1 MGAWSHGVSASA
13 LPGPRRDIGPILRE
27 PVGMDELRWHVDG
40 DLGDDLDRPI
50 VAVAYRGLFDASGAA
65 TGAVTWLSE
74 RFDATV
80 VGDVDPE
87 TFYDFT
93 QERPVAMFDGDGE
106 RHLHWASN
114 EVLVAH
120 EGTPRDLVLMSGVEP
135 HLRWRTFAE
144 TLVEVV
150 RRTGAESVVTLGAMA
165 GMAPHSRPLA
175 VVASSTNPR
184 LADRLGLERPS
195 YQGPT
200 GLIGVLHDALDR
212 AGVPVISLRV
222 AVPHYVPDT
231 PSPKATRSLLRRFEQ
246 VTGIETGYADLDGP
260 AAEWQR
266 HVDHAVRD
274 DVDFDDYVRRLEA
287 EADESEDLMPS
298 GDDLAAEFEAF
309 LREQDRPAGDADP
322 S

>member
-1 MGAWSHGVSASA
+1 
-13 LPGPRRDIGPILRE
+13 
-27 PVGMDELRWHVDG
+27 MDELRWHVDG
-40 DLGDDLDRPI
+40 DLRDDLDRPI

-93 QERPVAMFDGDGE
+93 QERPLVMFDGDGE

-120 EGTPRDLVLMSGVEP
+120 EGTPRDLV
-135 HLRWRTFAE
+135 
-144 TLVEVV
+144 
-150 RRTGAESVVTLGAMA
+150 AESVVTLGAMA

-231 PSPKATRSLLRRFEQ
+231 PSPRMRRPFERWSRVTACMAVAVGVRADIWTMPVPSRIRSVWEASQASGVKASDPHDSAVQTASNPSRSPSWTRGTRSVGGCAPQ
-246 VTGIETGYADLDGP
+246 
-260 AAEWQR
+260 
-266 HVDHAVRD
+266 
-274 DVDFDDYVRRLEA
+274 
-287 EADESEDLMPS
+287 
-298 GDDLAAEFEAF
+298 
-309 LREQDRPAGDADP
+309 
-322 S
+322 